1 MKIKSIVHYLFRI
14 LKRKYYVSKY
24 RLKHVH
30 STCYLGGKSK
40 ISYDLRA
47 DAYSYIGPGCIIYP
61 NVHIG
66 AYSMIANNVSIIG
79 DDHFYKKTGI
89 PIIFSGR
96 ETIKKTIIGK
106 DCWIGAHSIIMTG
119 VRIGDGTIVA
129 AGSVVTKDIPEFCI
143 YGGVPA
149 KKIKDRFGSP
159 EETEKH
165 REFLNIPVEKI
176 DKSIINYTSSLRS
189 ESNEKL

>member
-1 MKIKSIVHYLFRI
+1 
-14 LKRKYYVSKY
+14 
-24 RLKHVH
+24 
-30 STCYLGGKSK
+30 
-40 ISYDLRA
+40 
-47 DAYSYIGPGCIIYP
+47 
-61 NVHIG
+61 
-66 AYSMIANNVSIIG
+66 MIANNVSIIG